1 MITKYITI
9 RVDFNTDDEEQATE
23 WANDLSIVNNNMTD
37 EVFDIQVCGINQE

>member
-23 WANDLSIVNNNMTD
+23 WANDLSIGNNNMTD